1 MTTTIS
7 IPTDRGVIDAR
18 WDAPPNAPRGAVLLV
33 GGGDGGFDGPAEA
46 LYPTLA
52 EDFAARGL
60 GTLRLD
66 FRIHRFPND
75 VDEGAYDVLAG
86 LRWLATQ
93 GAEQVALVGHSFG
106 GAVVIEAAAQDAS
119 VAAVVTLAT
128 QTAGAQNVAL
138 VAPRPLLLIH
148 GLDDVRLSPRCSQLL
163 YGMAGDPRSLVLIP
177 GATHSLRQAR
187 EEVRTRILEF
197 VQSALEENP

>member
-7 IPTDRGVIDAR
+7 IPTDRGAIDTR
-18 WDAPPNAPRGAVLLV
+18 WDAPANPPRGAVLLV

-86 LRWLATQ
+86 LQWLAAQ
-93 GAEQVALVGHSFG
+93 GVEQVALVGHSFG
-106 GAVVIEAAAQDAS
+106 GAVVIEAAAQDIS

-197 VQSALEENP
+197 VMSALVGNR

>member
-7 IPTDRGVIDAR
+7 IPTDRGLIDAR
-18 WDAPPNAPRGAVLLV
+18 WDAPASAPRIAVLLV

-86 LRWLATQ
+86 LRWLAAQ
-93 GAEQVALVGHSFG
+93 GVEQVALVGHSFG
-106 GAVVIEAAAQDAS
+106 GAVVIEAAAHDAS

-138 VAPRPLLLIH
+138 IAPRPLLLIH
-148 GLDDVRLSPRCSQLL
+148 GLDDARLSPRCSQLL

-197 VQSALEENP
+197 VEGALT